1 MNIQDFLKIYR
12 EALLFVILALLLIFA
27 GVRQVKPKI
36 SEYISTKNDVVQKK
50 AAIAQIDT
58 QLVAAQQQ
66 MAKLEKARIANGMI
80 AKTIFQPRTLSL
92 DNESGYSILFNDIFE
107 MAKTNNI
114 KTYSI
119 QYEYN
124 PADDAFV
131 AAQKGYSVCLLK
143 MKIIGSYRDFENFL
157 TDMYKYPYL
166 ISISSYDIVPY
177 YKDKNVL
184 LIKLGVKV
192 YMQGDEQSAPAQPAQ
207 PAQPEQAVPQA
218 GVPVPP
224 PVPAN

>member
-12 EALLFVILALLLIFA
+12 EALLFVILAALLIFA
-27 GVRQVKPKI
+27 GIRQVKPKI
-36 SEYISTKNDVVQKK
+36 SEFISAKNDVAQKK

-80 AKTIFQPRTLSL
+80 AKTVFQPRTLSL

-107 MAKTNNI
+107 MSKSNNI

-157 TDMYKYPYL
+157 TDLYKYP
-166 ISISSYDIVPY
+166 
-177 YKDKNVL
+177 
-184 LIKLGVKV
+184 
-192 YMQGDEQSAPAQPAQ
+192 
-207 PAQPEQAVPQA
+207 
-218 GVPVPP
+218 
-224 PVPAN
+224 

>member
-36 SEYISTKNDVVQKK
+36 GEYISTKNDVVQKK

-192 YMQGDEQSAPAQPAQ
+192 YMQGDEQSAPAQPT
-207 PAQPEQAVPQA
+207 QPEQAVPQA